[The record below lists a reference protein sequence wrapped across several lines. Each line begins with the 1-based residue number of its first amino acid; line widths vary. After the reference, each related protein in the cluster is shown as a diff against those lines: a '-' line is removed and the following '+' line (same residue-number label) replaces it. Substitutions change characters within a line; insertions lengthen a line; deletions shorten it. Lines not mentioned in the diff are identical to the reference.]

1 MINQES
7 GSFDLNKMS
16 VMQRKA
22 FSNRILAESPLIKA
36 CFMRMLAGVKES
48 ASSRYNRTGR
58 SYEKKSFIEMFE

>member
-1 MINQES
+1 
-7 GSFDLNKMS
+7 MS

-22 FSNRILAESPLIKA
+22 FSNRILAESPLVKA